1 MQFDHVT
8 DESIGVL
15 IRSFYAKV
23 RHDSQLGPIFEGAIG
38 SNWDNHI
45 SKMCDFWGA
54 AMRISRRYS
63 GDMLTAHR
71 RVKRLQPALFGRW
84 LELFQQTVAELFTAE
99 AGAALCDRARKTAH
113 NLQLALFY
121 RRDSCPAIAV
131 SGGNSGSIHA
141 ADAPAAPA
149 RPEARA

>member
-1 MQFDHVT
+1 MT

-23 RHDSQLGPIFEGAIG
+23 RRDAQLGPIFEGAIG
-38 SNWDNHI
+38 NNWDNHI

-54 AMRISRRYS
+54 AMRISRHYS

-71 RVKRLQPALFGRW
+71 RVKGLQPALFGRW
-84 LELFQQTVAELFTAE
+84 LELFEQTVAELFAAE

-121 RRDSCPAIAV
+121 RRDSRPAVAV
-131 SGGNSGSIHA
+131 SSGSGRPADA
-141 ADAPAAPA
+141 ADAPAAPT

>member
-1 MQFDHVT
+1 MFDHVT
-8 DESIGVL
+8 DETIGVL
-15 IRSFYAKV
+15 IRSFYGKV
-23 RHDSQLGPIFEGAIG
+23 RRDPQLGPIFQEAIG
-38 SNWDNHI
+38 TNWDNHI

-71 RVKRLQPALFGRW
+71 RVKGIQPALFGRW
-84 LELFQQTVAELFTAE
+84 LDLFEQTVTEHFAGT

-121 RRDSCPAIAV
+121 RRDAR
-131 SGGNSGSIHA
+131 
-141 ADAPAAPA
+141 PAAAAVTGANSSAHASDAMVAPIM
-149 RPEARA
+149 PERRA